1 MSATPFVDVI
11 TARVFGTFPASAAA
25 GTRIMA
31 SFVLK
36 EGGPTY
42 SSYTVPQSEAWHIA
56 RVYVPGSTPSVVNA
70 ALILVVGEV
79 ESPTTFREQDV
90 LQNVFGYV
98 ALPKTIPI
106 PGGSTFNFILIST
119 VANGAS
125 ALTVTFYVHM
135 LRIK

>member
-1 MSATPFVDVI
+1 MSVATFADVI
-11 TARVFGTFPASAAA
+11 TARIFGTFPASAPA
-25 GTRIMA
+25 GTRVLA

-36 EGGPTY
+36 EGGTTY
-42 SSYTVPQSEAWHIA
+42 TAYTVPQSEVWHIA
-56 RVYVPGSTPSVVNA
+56 RIYVPGSTPSVVNA
-70 ALILVVGEV
+70 ALVLVIGEV

-106 PGGSTFNFILIST
+106 PGGSTFAFILVST
-119 VANGAS
+119 AANGSS

-135 LRIK
+135 LRMK